1 MLRYLISLDFGKPW
15 HLFTP
20 STAIQNTLPL
30 ALHRFPQNWR
40 INFCANLLSAS
51 KIPFLATRWVLLLGL
66 WTYSEI
72 LDLAALY
79 CCLFFAFWLWLYFN
93 QIIST
98 VYFVLKPRMLDSLMC
113 TGLKSI
119 RNLSTLPFQAL
130 IMSAWLE
137 ERLEKFSR
145 LNMFFYDCISNSAK
159 NCLLQTSIALIV
171 HIWKDAYKAP
181 EMGA

>member
-20 STAIQNTLPL
+20 STAVQNTLPFT
-30 ALHRFPQNWR
+30 LHHFPQNWR

-51 KIPFLATRWVLLLGL
+51 KMPFLATRWVLLLGL

-72 LDLAALY
+72 LDVAALY
-79 CCLFFAFWLWLYFN
+79 CCLFFVFWLWLYFN

-98 VYFVLKPRMLDSLMC
+98 VYFVFKPRMLDFLMC

-119 RNLSTLPFQAL
+119 HNLSTLPFQAL

-137 ERLEKFSR
+137 KSYSSGMKLSR
-145 LNMFFYDCISNSAK
+145 VK
-159 NCLLQTSIALIV
+159 
-171 HIWKDAYKAP
+171 
-181 EMGA
+181 